1 MNRQLEQTLHEA
13 AHAALHSHAGKA
25 AVNTVGTTVI
35 AAAMPLL
42 ATPAAPVVVG
52 GLVVAGAYIGCKKLA
67 AWLNW

>member
-1 MNRQLEQTLHEA
+1 MNRQLEETLERAAHVTLHTD
-13 AHAALHSHAGKA
+13 AGKA

-52 GLVVAGAYIGCKKLA
+52 AFVLAGASYGGKKLA